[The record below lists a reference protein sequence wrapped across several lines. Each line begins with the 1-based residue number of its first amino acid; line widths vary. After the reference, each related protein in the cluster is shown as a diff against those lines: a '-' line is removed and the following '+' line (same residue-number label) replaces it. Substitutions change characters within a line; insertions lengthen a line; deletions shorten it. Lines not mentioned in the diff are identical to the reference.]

1 MDGDSEQFKRF
12 ESMGEETVSIL
23 AHTAGFTTANQR
35 LAIKWL
41 QEKAYEFKRRNEAA
55 HLEQNRTARTAKNAA
70 IVAAIAATIAVPL
83 AIISIVI
90 STLSWIYP
98 HH

>member
-1 MDGDSEQFKRF
+1 VEDDSYQFARF
-12 ESMGEETVSIL
+12 EEMGEEAVRIL
-23 AHTAGFTTANQR
+23 ALTGGFATANQR

-41 QEKAYEFKRRNEAA
+41 QEKDHESKRRSEAA

-90 STLSWIYP
+90 SIRSLIYP
-98 HH
+98 PH

>member
-1 MDGDSEQFKRF
+1 MDDDSEQSARF
-12 ESMGEETVSIL
+12 EEMGEEAVRIHAL
-23 AHTAGFTTANQR
+23 TAGFSTTNQR

-41 QEKAYEFKRRNEAA
+41 AQKDQESKRRNEAA
-55 HLEQNRTARTAKNAA
+55 HLEQNRTARIAKNAA

-90 STLSWIYP
+90 SIRALIYL
-98 HH
+98 HR

>member
-1 MDGDSEQFKRF
+1 MADERELIARF
-12 ESMGEETVSIL
+12 EEMGEESVRLHVITP
-23 AHTAGFTTANQR
+23 GFTAENQK

-41 QEKAYEFKRRNEAA
+41 QRKFEESSRRNSDAQE
-55 HLEQNRTARTAKNAA
+55 EQSRTARTAKTAA
-70 IVAAIAATIAVPL
+70 IVAAIAASITIPL

-90 STLSWIYP
+90 STLAWFYP